1 MYVNIKILAAF
12 PWFQALNIL
21 VILSL
26 TVRRQQW
33 LYRTTSDALHK
44 KASWIPKPSVL
55 SNIPRSALRFT
66 ASGASKASLA
76 LLFTTRTPH
85 FRLQGETGRDTGI
98 GLDMYVV
105 FTRTPHC
112 CVLSTLVTV
121 KGHWTSSPG
130 PGMAAVW
137 LLLVGGWCF
146 QPHLLPWLGAC
157 LLLDQAPCSGQWE
170 GNKQHE
176 DIILAIYPLFLWY
189 FPKFSNQ

>member
-76 LLFTTRTPH
+76 LLFATRTLH
-85 FRLQGETGRDTGI
+85 FRMQGGTGRDTGI

-105 FTRTPHC
+105 FNHTPPLLCVVHAGDSERPLDKLTRTWYGSGVASAGGRL
-112 CVLSTLVTV
+112 VLPATLAALAR
-121 KGHWTSSPG
+121 SLPAAG
-130 PGMAAVW
+130 PGSLQW
-137 LLLVGGWCF
+137 PVGR
-146 QPHLLPWLGAC
+146 
-157 LLLDQAPCSGQWE
+157 
-170 GNKQHE
+170 KQTT
-176 DIILAIYPLFLWY
+176 
-189 FPKFSNQ
+189 